1 MDELL
6 NKPLLLLLLSPVA
19 SRVQVRYLWKK
30 FALKKLL
37 MLCAR
42 VYFTSGSSA
51 LLGRPGCGLSIWLSL
66 LAIFNTLFWVYANLF
81 HEKTDKTREYSK
93 SVIFVWYENGRRRL
107 LGAQSINCLSEVCMQ
122 YLSDER
128 PKFALSFGI
137 SPMNG
142 RNLDY
147 RSRSFVIHLMDGRSS
162 HSRSGSIRWM
172 AEV

>member
-1 MDELL
+1 MRACVYIYIRQ
-6 NKPLLLLLLSPVA
+6 LSSFRAPRLWFIDLTVA
-19 SRVQVRYLWKK
+19 SCPILYN
-30 FALKKLL
+30 F
-37 MLCAR
+37 
-42 VYFTSGSSA
+42 
-51 LLGRPGCGLSIWLSL
+51 LSL
-66 LAIFNTLFWVYANLF
+66 CPFVSGENGQNTRMLEVRHF
-81 HEKTDKTREYSK
+81 RM
-93 SVIFVWYENGRRRL
+93 IRNGRRRL
-107 LGAQSINCLSEVCMQ
+107 LGAQSINCLSE